1 MDSIKYSR
9 RVASITNEKIR
20 ISIPTRDSVWKELSD
35 IPKVTYDGH
44 STWEIPLEMRFV
56 ERLKLLD
63 FTFSKGLTVWYI
75 KKKRKKRERKRLDI
89 TNIPEL
95 GGKLFHFQL
104 QGVNYIDKQGGRAL
118 IADEM
123 GLGKTVQALAWI
135 QLRKEIALP
144 VLVICP
150 SFLKVNW
157 MRETKK
163 WTTGMNI
170 QILSGQSPYQITEN
184 FVIIN
189 YDILSYWEIE
199 LKSYNFSTLIV
210 DEAHLVKNNQAK
222 RTKTFKKLSKGVP
235 HLIALTGTPIENR
248 PVEIY
253 NIVYAI
259 QPKLFPNYITFII
272 DFCDATQGRFG
283 WDVSGASNTLQLNKI
298 LRESIMIRRKKKD
311 VLKDLPQKQFVKVPL
326 EISNREEYMKAET
339 QFVSFMRKR
348 LEGLDIDEMD
358 KKEMNKLLKFAE
370 EKEMNVEDGLTE
382 ELLEE
387 IKEEK
392 MEMVKKHGSFMA
404 YEPLKQLAVEG
415 KITGVVEWIKDFL
428 DCGEKLVVF
437 AYHIKTIDT
446 LMSHF
451 PDAARIDGGVSLKKR
466 QQEMDKFQSDPNVK
480 LFIGQIKA
488 AGVGITLTAASNVA
502 VIQYPWNPGVYFQ
515 ACDRVHRISQMHQVT
530 IWNLVGEDTI
540 EEKIIE
546 ILIKKEKTI
555 GEVTDG
561 KRAETESMLSELNK
575 IYKI

>member
-1 MDSIKYSR
+1 MSVEIISKIGGFHYHIIKYSR

-89 TNIPEL
+89 TKIPEL

-199 LKSYNFSTLIV
+199 LKSHNFSTLIV

-259 QPKLFPNYITFII
+259 QPKLFPNWMTFIL
-272 DFCDATQGRFG
+272 DFCG
-283 WDVSGASNTLQLNKI
+283 
-298 LRESIMIRRKKKD
+298 
-311 VLKDLPQKQFVKVPL
+311 
-326 EISNREEYMKAET
+326 
-339 QFVSFMRKR
+339 
-348 LEGLDIDEMD
+348 
-358 KKEMNKLLKFAE
+358 
-370 EKEMNVEDGLTE
+370 
-382 ELLEE
+382 
-387 IKEEK
+387 
-392 MEMVKKHGSFMA
+392 
-404 YEPLKQLAVEG
+404 
-415 KITGVVEWIKDFL
+415 
-428 DCGEKLVVF
+428 
-437 AYHIKTIDT
+437 
-446 LMSHF
+446 
-451 PDAARIDGGVSLKKR
+451 
-466 QQEMDKFQSDPNVK
+466 
-480 LFIGQIKA
+480 
-488 AGVGITLTAASNVA
+488 
-502 VIQYPWNPGVYFQ
+502 
-515 ACDRVHRISQMHQVT
+515 
-530 IWNLVGEDTI
+530 
-540 EEKIIE
+540 
-546 ILIKKEKTI
+546 
-555 GEVTDG
+555 
-561 KRAETESMLSELNK
+561 
-575 IYKI
+575 